1 MGSMGHCISA
11 IIGRREDVCRIAE
24 QMIHADLIELP
35 QGFGMILMT
44 DKLLRDVEELAEVSD
59 EIVFPGLDRFT
70 EAVRELMERYSFHT
84 KLAYIETDYFGGVG
98 TQGGL
103 LYESGCC
110 VVAPR
115 SSETG
120 VINALLSELG
130 VRREPG
136 KDEFDSLGLSKYRRM
151 P

>member
-1 MGSMGHCISA
+1 
-11 IIGRREDVCRIAE
+11 
-24 QMIHADLIELP
+24 MIHADLIELP

-44 DKLLRDVEELAEVSD
+44 DKLLRDVEELAEISD

-84 KLAYIETDYFGGVG
+84 KLAYIETDYFGGAG

-103 LYESGCC
+103 LYENGSAA
-110 VVAPR
+110 VAPQV
-115 SSETG
+115 SGAG

-130 VRREPG
+130 VRCGSG

>member
-1 MGSMGHCISA
+1 MGHCISA
-11 IIGRREDVCRIAE
+11 IVGRHSDVCRIAE
-24 QMIHADLIELP
+24 NMIHADLIELP
-35 QGFGMILMT
+35 QGYGMVLMT

-59 EIVFPGLDRFT
+59 EIVFPELDRFT

-84 KLAYIETDYFGGVG
+84 KLAYIETDYFGGAG
-98 TQGGL
+98 TQGGV
-103 LYESGCC
+103 LYENGCAAAAPS
-110 VVAPR
+110 VA
-115 SSETG
+115 ETG

-130 VRREPG
+130 VWREPG